1 MTLVLGLLLQSRSL
15 IVPTLRFCINLT
27 EGDGD
32 LGGLK
37 DHPIEDTGA
46 KRTSEAPVG
55 TSEERGRS
63 PRDKKQNLEKV
74 FKALENRGQ
83 GPNKET
89 KGLHKGTKSR
99 KERKP
104 EDNQLRKGV
113 QDLRKWFE
121 RKDLALE
128 KEPACQNLKTETE
141 KGK

>member
-1 MTLVLGLLLQSRSL
+1 M
-15 IVPTLRFCINLT
+15 
-27 EGDGD
+27 
-32 LGGLK
+32 
-37 DHPIEDTGA
+37 
-46 KRTSEAPVG
+46 
-55 TSEERGRS
+55 
-63 PRDKKQNLEKV
+63 
-74 FKALENRGQ
+74 ENRGQ

-121 RKDLALE
+121 RKDLAPE

-141 KGK
+141 EGTKEKEPTGKPEKTGSTLGKGSLGRRT

>member
-1 MTLVLGLLLQSRSL
+1 M
-15 IVPTLRFCINLT
+15 
-27 EGDGD
+27 
-32 LGGLK
+32 GGLK

-63 PRDKKQNLEKV
+63 PRDKKLNLQKA

-83 GPNKET
+83 GPDKVT
-89 KGLHKGTKSR
+89 KGPQKGTKSR
-99 KERKP
+99 KERKT

-121 RKDLALE
+121 RKDPAPE
-128 KEPACQNLKTETE
+128 KEPACEDMK
-141 KGK
+141 KGAENGTKQKEPTG